1 MIKIKYLQMKDINI
15 QNLFD
20 DYLLDKKSVQ
30 QFNNDYVYKDDS
42 RAADVKYVILNKLSE
57 YERRLFLIYIDS
69 GSLRQTGKVF
79 NCSYSKIWYI
89 IKDIRE
95 KIIDELQKL

>member
-15 QNLFD
+15 QDLFD

-42 RAADVKYVILNKLSE
+42 RAADVKYVILNKLTE
-57 YERRLFLIYIDS
+57 YERRLFLIYTDS
-69 GSLRQTGKVF
+69 GSLR
-79 NCSYSKIWYI
+79 
-89 IKDIRE
+89 
-95 KIIDELQKL
+95 